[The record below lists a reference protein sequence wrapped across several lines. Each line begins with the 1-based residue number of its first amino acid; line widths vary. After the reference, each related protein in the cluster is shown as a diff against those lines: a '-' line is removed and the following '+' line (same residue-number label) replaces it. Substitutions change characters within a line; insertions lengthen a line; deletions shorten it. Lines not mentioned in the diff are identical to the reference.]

1 MRDPAAEA
9 LNSATVGCMDYQFER
24 RESVEVSPGQAQPK
38 YEKLVMREG
47 RFYLQGTLP
56 TGEPFSV
63 QLGPSDAS
71 SEPPA
76 R

>member
-1 MRDPAAEA
+1 
-9 LNSATVGCMDYQFER
+9 MDYEFER
-24 RESVEVSPGQAQPK
+24 LPAFDVTEPRAQPK
-38 YEKLVMREG
+38 YEKLVMRDG
-47 RFYLQGTLP
+47 RFYLQGTLT

-71 SEPPA
+71 SDPDA

>member
-1 MRDPAAEA
+1 
-9 LNSATVGCMDYQFER
+9 MDQEFER
-24 RESVEVSPGQAQPK
+24 FQPLGASSGHAPK
-38 YEKLVMREG
+38 YDKLVMRDG
-47 RFYLQGTLP
+47 RFYLQGTLQ

>member
-1 MRDPAAEA
+1 
-9 LNSATVGCMDYQFER
+9 MDYEFEQHTPR
-24 RESVEVSPGQAQPK
+24 DTSAFKAQPK
-38 YEKLVMREG
+38 YDKLVMRDG

-63 QLGPSDAS
+63 QLGPSDS
-71 SEPPA
+71 SSDPPS

>member
-1 MRDPAAEA
+1 
-9 LNSATVGCMDYQFER
+9 MDQEFER
-24 RESVEVSPGQAQPK
+24 FQPLGAAAGQAPK
-38 YEKLVMREG
+38 YDKLVMRDG

-63 QLGPSDAS
+63 QLGPSDS
-71 SEPPA
+71 SSDPPS

>member
-1 MRDPAAEA
+1 
-9 LNSATVGCMDYQFER
+9 MDFQFEHEPLDVAAGR
-24 RESVEVSPGQAQPK
+24 AQPK

-47 RFYLQGTLP
+47 RFFLQGTLP

-71 SEPPA
+71 SDPPS

>member
-1 MRDPAAEA
+1 
-9 LNSATVGCMDYQFER
+9 MDYEFEQGEPFEMAAVR
-24 RESVEVSPGQAQPK
+24 VQPK
-38 YEKLVMREG
+38 YDRLVMRDG
-47 RFYLQGTLP
+47 RFYLQGTLA

-71 SEPPA
+71 SDPDA

>member
-1 MRDPAAEA
+1 MESD
-9 LNSATVGCMDYQFER
+9 FEHHKR
-24 RESVEVSPGQAQPK
+24 LDVSGYAAQPK
-38 YEKLVMREG
+38 YDKLVMRDG

-63 QLGPSDAS
+63 QLGPSDS
-71 SEPPA
+71 SSDPPS

>member
-1 MRDPAAEA
+1 MKFEFEPHGALDP
-9 LNSATVGCMDYQFER
+9 S
-24 RESVEVSPGQAQPK
+24 EVRTQPK

-56 TGEPFSV
+56 TGAPFSV

>member
-1 MRDPAAEA
+1 
-9 LNSATVGCMDYQFER
+9 MDQEFER
-24 RESVEVSPGQAQPK
+24 FQPLGAAPGQAPK
-38 YEKLVMREG
+38 YDKLVMRDG

-63 QLGPSDAS
+63 QLGPSDS
-71 SEPPA
+71 SSDPPS

>member
-1 MRDPAAEA
+1 
-9 LNSATVGCMDYQFER
+9 MDQEFER
-24 RESVEVSPGQAQPK
+24 FQPFGASPGHAPK
-38 YEKLVMREG
+38 YDKLVMRDG

-63 QLGPSDAS
+63 QLGPSDS
-71 SEPPA
+71 SSDPPS

>member
-1 MRDPAAEA
+1 
-9 LNSATVGCMDYQFER
+9 MDYQFEHEPLDASAVR
-24 RESVEVSPGQAQPK
+24 AQPK
-38 YEKLVMREG
+38 YEKLVMRDG
-47 RFYLQGTLP
+47 RFFLQGMLP

-71 SEPPA
+71 SGPPA

>member
-1 MRDPAAEA
+1 
-9 LNSATVGCMDYQFER
+9 MDQEFER
-24 RESVEVSPGQAQPK
+24 YQPLGAAPGQAPK
-38 YEKLVMREG
+38 YDKLVMRDG

-63 QLGPSDAS
+63 QLGPSDS
-71 SEPPA
+71 SSDPPS

>member
-1 MRDPAAEA
+1 MRD
-9 LNSATVGCMDYQFER
+9 
-24 RESVEVSPGQAQPK
+24 
-38 YEKLVMREG
+38 G

-63 QLGPSDAS
+63 QLGPSDS
-71 SEPPA
+71 SSDPPS

>member
-1 MRDPAAEA
+1 MDSEFEQHKRVDV
-9 LNSATVGCMDYQFER
+9 SGYTV
-24 RESVEVSPGQAQPK
+24 QPK
-38 YEKLVMREG
+38 YDKLVMRDG

-63 QLGPSDAS
+63 QLGPSDS
-71 SEPPA
+71 SSDPPS

>member
-1 MRDPAAEA
+1 
-9 LNSATVGCMDYQFER
+9 MDQEFER
-24 RESVEVSPGQAQPK
+24 YQPLGATPGQAQPK
-38 YEKLVMREG
+38 YDKLVMRDG

-63 QLGPSDAS
+63 QLGPSDS
-71 SEPPA
+71 SSDPPS

>member
-1 MRDPAAEA
+1 
-9 LNSATVGCMDYQFER
+9 MDNEFEQH
-24 RESVEVSPGQAQPK
+24 EPLDVSGYRAQPK
-38 YEKLVMREG
+38 YDKLVMRDG

-63 QLGPSDAS
+63 QLGPSDS
-71 SEPPA
+71 SSDPPS

>member
-1 MRDPAAEA
+1 
-9 LNSATVGCMDYQFER
+9 MDYEFDQGEPLDVAAVR
-24 RESVEVSPGQAQPK
+24 VQPK
-38 YEKLVMREG
+38 YDKLVMRDG
-47 RFYLQGTLP
+47 RFFLQGTLP

-71 SEPPA
+71 SHPPS